1 MSFTLKKFEDYK
13 DGLRKWL
20 SCQQYLYDGHV
31 LDVER
36 FTVESVFNEGGKEKF
51 FFGTIFLDELK
62 RRLPGHFIIDISI
75 LNNMLDYSR
84 LSTIKNIGLYA
95 SYNIIE
101 KSVGEQTLER
111 V

>member
-20 SCQQYLYDGHV
+20 YRQQYLYDGHV

-36 FTVESVFNEGGKEKF
+36 FTFESTFNEDGKEKYF
-51 FFGTIFLDELK
+51 FETIFLDELK
-62 RRLPGHFIIDISI
+62 RRAVGNFIIDVGI
-75 LNNMLDYSR
+75 LNNMLDYAQ
-84 LSTIKNIGLYA
+84 LSTIQNIGLCA

-101 KSVGEQTLER
+101 KSIGEQTLEA